1 MGRTGTT
8 RRHALMAAGATAA
21 GLLTACTSG
30 GSANGVL
37 SPDAAARAARAAR
50 ALRRRAAGDS
60 AELLRRYDA
69 VLARHADRA
78 GLLTPLRAAVALHV
92 EALTLRTT
100 DPSPEAS
107 SGSPDSSTGGS
118 TGGNTDKV
126 PEKPSAT
133 LAGAPAVSPEP
144 VEALKELA
152 AAERRTSD
160 AHTAS
165 LVSAAPELARLLA
178 SVAAANAVHAYLL
191 TEGARS

>member
-30 GSANGVL
+30 GSSDGVL

-50 ALRRRAAGDS
+50 ALRKRAAGDS
-60 AELLRRYDA
+60 EELLRRYDA
-69 VLARHADRA
+69 VLARHPRRTE
-78 GLLTPLRAAVALHV
+78 LLTPLRAAVARHV
-92 EALTLRTT
+92 SALTLRTGE
-100 DPSPEAS
+100 P
-107 SGSPDSSTGGS
+107 SPDSSSDADPDTD

-133 LAGAPAVSPEP
+133 LAGASAVSSDPA
-144 VEALKELA
+144 EALKELA

-165 LVSAAPELARLLA
+165 LVTAAPELARLLA
-178 SVAAANAVHAYLL
+178 SLAAANAAHAYLL